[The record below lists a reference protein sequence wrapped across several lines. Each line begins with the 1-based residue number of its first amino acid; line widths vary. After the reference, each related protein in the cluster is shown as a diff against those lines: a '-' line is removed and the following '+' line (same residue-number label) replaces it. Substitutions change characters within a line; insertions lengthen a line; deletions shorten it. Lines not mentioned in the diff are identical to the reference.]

1 MSSSFASVAVCFIL
15 CNSALRCEP
24 ESSESTGFLISSII
38 LLIATSIEESNLV
51 DASIV
56 VNLTNIQ
63 EKWIR
68 KFINVWE
75 KAEDYRNRYNDRI
88 EGDQGRM
95 FDLWSTYLYKD
106 KRSFNEYF
114 SEEFGF
120 TCDDSITYKQMKVLC
135 EKLIGRKQ

>member
-1 MSSSFASVAVCFIL
+1 MDSL
-15 CNSALRCEP
+15 KALTKLYNRWLLRNKYNP
-24 ESSESTGFLISSII
+24 LICAED
-38 LLIATSIEESNLV
+38 LLYDHHCGNIS
-51 DASIV
+51 
-56 VNLTNIQ
+56 LTNIQ

-68 KFINVWE
+68 KFINVSE
-75 KAEDYRNRYNDRI
+75 KAEDYRNRYNDRMI
-88 EGDQGRM
+88 GDQGKI
-95 FDLWSTYLYKD
+95 FDLWNEYLYLD

>member
-1 MSSSFASVAVCFIL
+1 MDSFKVLTKLYDRWLFR
-15 CNSALRCEP
+15 NKFNP
-24 ESSESTGFLISSII
+24 LISADD
-38 LLIATSIEESNLV
+38 LLYDHHRGEIT
-51 DASIV
+51 
-56 VNLTNIQ
+56 LTNIQ
-63 EKWIR
+63 ERCLR

-88 EGDQGRM
+88 ADDQEKIEQ
-95 FDLWSTYLYKD
+95 LWNEYLYLD

-120 TCDDSITYKQMKVLC
+120 TCDEGITYKQMKVLC

>member
-1 MSSSFASVAVCFIL
+1 MDSFKVLTKLYDRWLFR
-15 CNSALRCEP
+15 NKFNP
-24 ESSESTGFLISSII
+24 LISADD
-38 LLIATSIEESNLV
+38 LLYDHHRGEIT
-51 DASIV
+51 
-56 VNLTNIQ
+56 LTNIQ
-63 EKWIR
+63 ERCLR

-88 EGDQGRM
+88 ADDQEKIEQ
-95 FDLWSTYLYKD
+95 LWNEYLYLD

>member
-1 MSSSFASVAVCFIL
+1 MDSYK
-15 CNSALRCEP
+15 ALTKLYNRWLLRTKYNP
-24 ESSESTGFLISSII
+24 LISADD
-38 LLIATSIEESNLV
+38 LLYDHHRGEIT
-51 DASIV
+51 
-56 VNLTNIQ
+56 LTNIQ

-88 EGDQGRM
+88 EGDQGRI
-95 FDLWSTYLYKD
+95 FDLWNEYLYLD

>member
-1 MSSSFASVAVCFIL
+1 MDSYK
-15 CNSALRCEP
+15 ALTKLYNRWLLRNKYNP
-24 ESSESTGFLISSII
+24 LISADD
-38 LLIATSIEESNLV
+38 LLYDHHCGNVTLSNV
-51 DASIV
+51 
-56 VNLTNIQ
+56 Q

-75 KAEDYRNRYNDRI
+75 KADTFKNRSYDMRI
-88 EGDQGRM
+88 ADDQEKIV
-95 FDLWSTYLYKD
+95 DLWNEYLYLD

-120 TCDDSITYKQMKVLC
+120 TCDDSITHKQMKVLC

>member
-1 MSSSFASVAVCFIL
+1 MDSFKVLTKLYDRWLFR
-15 CNSALRCEP
+15 NKFNP
-24 ESSESTGFLISSII
+24 LISADD
-38 LLIATSIEESNLV
+38 LLYDHHCGNVTLS
-51 DASIV
+51 
-56 VNLTNIQ
+56 NIQ
-63 EKWIR
+63 ERCLR

-88 EGDQGRM
+88 ADDQEKIV
-95 FDLWSTYLYKD
+95 DLWNDYLYLD

>member
-1 MSSSFASVAVCFIL
+1 MDSFKVLEKLYGRWLFRNKFNPL
-15 CNSALRCEP
+15 TSADD
-24 ESSESTGFLISSII
+24 
-38 LLIATSIEESNLV
+38 LLYDHHCGNVT
-51 DASIV
+51 
-56 VNLTNIQ
+56 LTNIQ

-75 KAEDYRNRYNDRI
+75 KSEDHRNRYNDRMI
-88 EGDQGRM
+88 GDQGKI
-95 FDLWSTYLYKD
+95 FDLWNEYLYLD

-120 TCDDSITYKQMKVLC
+120 TCDEDITYNQMKFLC

>member
-1 MSSSFASVAVCFIL
+1 MDSYK
-15 CNSALRCEP
+15 ALTKLYNRWLLRNKYNP
-24 ESSESTGFLISSII
+24 LISADD
-38 LLIATSIEESNLV
+38 LLYDHHCGNVTLSNV
-51 DASIV
+51 
-56 VNLTNIQ
+56 Q

-75 KAEDYRNRYNDRI
+75 KADTFKNRSYDMRI
-88 EGDQGRM
+88 ADDQEKIV
-95 FDLWSTYLYKD
+95 DLWNEYLYLD

-135 EKLIGRKQ
+135 EKLIGRK

>member
-1 MSSSFASVAVCFIL
+1 MDSFKALEKLYGRWLFRNKFNPL
-15 CNSALRCEP
+15 TSADD
-24 ESSESTGFLISSII
+24 
-38 LLIATSIEESNLV
+38 LLYDHHCGNVTLS
-51 DASIV
+51 
-56 VNLTNIQ
+56 NIQ

-88 EGDQGRM
+88 ADDQEKIEQ
-95 FDLWSTYLYKD
+95 LWNEYLYLD

-120 TCDDSITYKQMKVLC
+120 TCDEGITYKQMKVLC
-135 EKLIGRKQ
+135 EKLIGEK

>member
-1 MSSSFASVAVCFIL
+1 MDSFKVLTKLYDRWLFR
-15 CNSALRCEP
+15 NKFNP
-24 ESSESTGFLISSII
+24 LISADD
-38 LLIATSIEESNLV
+38 LLYDHHCGNVTLS
-51 DASIV
+51 
-56 VNLTNIQ
+56 NIQ
-63 EKWIR
+63 ERCLR

-88 EGDQGRM
+88 ADDQEKIV
-95 FDLWSTYLYKD
+95 DLWNKYLYKD

-120 TCDDSITYKQMKVLC
+120 TCDEGITYKQMKVLC

>member
-1 MSSSFASVAVCFIL
+1 MDSFKAL
-15 CNSALRCEP
+15 EKLYGRWLLRNKYNPLTSADD
-24 ESSESTGFLISSII
+24 
-38 LLIATSIEESNLV
+38 LLYYHHCGNVTLS
-51 DASIV
+51 
-56 VNLTNIQ
+56 NIQ

-88 EGDQGRM
+88 ADDQEKIV
-95 FDLWSTYLYKD
+95 DLWNDYLYLD

-120 TCDDSITYKQMKVLC
+120 TCDDGITYKQMKVLC
-135 EKLIGRKQ
+135 EKLIGGKQ

>member
-1 MSSSFASVAVCFIL
+1 MDSFKVLTKLYDRWLFR
-15 CNSALRCEP
+15 NKFNP
-24 ESSESTGFLISSII
+24 LISSDD
-38 LLIATSIEESNLV
+38 LLYDHHCGNVTLS
-51 DASIV
+51 
-56 VNLTNIQ
+56 NIQ
-63 EKWIR
+63 ERCLR

-88 EGDQGRM
+88 ADDQHKIEE
-95 FDLWSTYLYKD
+95 LWNEYLYLD

-120 TCDDSITYKQMKVLC
+120 TCDDSITHKQMKVLC

>member
-1 MSSSFASVAVCFIL
+1 MDSFKVLTKLYDRWLFR
-15 CNSALRCEP
+15 NKFNP
-24 ESSESTGFLISSII
+24 LISADD
-38 LLIATSIEESNLV
+38 LLYDHHRGEIT
-51 DASIV
+51 
-56 VNLTNIQ
+56 LTKIQ
-63 EKWIR
+63 ERCLR

-88 EGDQGRM
+88 ADDQEKIEQ
-95 FDLWSTYLYKD
+95 LWNEYLYLD

-120 TCDDSITYKQMKVLC
+120 TCDEGITYKQMKVLC

>member
-1 MSSSFASVAVCFIL
+1 MDSYK
-15 CNSALRCEP
+15 ALTKLYNRWLLRTKYNP
-24 ESSESTGFLISSII
+24 LISADD
-38 LLIATSIEESNLV
+38 LLYDHHRGEIT
-51 DASIV
+51 
-56 VNLTNIQ
+56 LTNIQ
-63 EKWIR
+63 ERCLR

-88 EGDQGRM
+88 ADDQEKIEQ
-95 FDLWSTYLYKD
+95 LWNEYLYLD

>member
-1 MSSSFASVAVCFIL
+1 MDSFK
-15 CNSALRCEP
+15 ALEKLYGRWLLRNKFNP
-24 ESSESTGFLISSII
+24 LISADD
-38 LLIATSIEESNLV
+38 LLYDHHCGNVTLS
-51 DASIV
+51 D
-56 VNLTNIQ
+56 IQ

-75 KAEDYRNRYNDRI
+75 KSEDYRNRYNDRI
-88 EGDQGRM
+88 EGDQGRI
-95 FDLWSTYLYKD
+95 FDLWNEYLYKD

>member
-1 MSSSFASVAVCFIL
+1 MDSFKALEKLYGRWLFRNKFNPL
-15 CNSALRCEP
+15 TSADD
-24 ESSESTGFLISSII
+24 
-38 LLIATSIEESNLV
+38 LLYDHHCGNVTLS
-51 DASIV
+51 
-56 VNLTNIQ
+56 NIQ

-88 EGDQGRM
+88 ADDQEKIEQ
-95 FDLWSTYLYKD
+95 LWNEYLYLD

>member
-1 MSSSFASVAVCFIL
+1 MDSFKVLTKLYDRWLFR
-15 CNSALRCEP
+15 NKFNP
-24 ESSESTGFLISSII
+24 LISADD
-38 LLIATSIEESNLV
+38 LLYDHHCGNVTLS
-51 DASIV
+51 
-56 VNLTNIQ
+56 NIQ

-88 EGDQGRM
+88 ADDQHKIEE
-95 FDLWSTYLYKD
+95 LWNEYLAND

-120 TCDDSITYKQMKVLC
+120 TCDDSITYKYHYNLELYDFCKHFKIV
-135 EKLIGRKQ
+135 KIR

>member
-1 MSSSFASVAVCFIL
+1 MDSYKSL
-15 CNSALRCEP
+15 TKLYNRWLLRNKYNP
-24 ESSESTGFLISSII
+24 LICAED
-38 LLIATSIEESNLV
+38 LLYDHHCGNIS
-51 DASIV
+51 
-56 VNLTNIQ
+56 LTNIQ

-75 KAEDYRNRYNDRI
+75 RAEDHRNRYNDRI
-88 EGDQGRM
+88 ADDQEKIV
-95 FDLWSTYLYKD
+95 DLWNEYLYLD

-120 TCDDSITYKQMKVLC
+120 TCDDSITYNQMKVLC

>member
-1 MSSSFASVAVCFIL
+1 MDSFKALEKLYGRWLLRNKFNPL
-15 CNSALRCEP
+15 TSADD
-24 ESSESTGFLISSII
+24 
-38 LLIATSIEESNLV
+38 LLYDHHCGNVT
-51 DASIV
+51 
-56 VNLTNIQ
+56 LTNIQ

-75 KAEDYRNRYNDRI
+75 KSEDYRNRYNDRI
-88 EGDQGRM
+88 EGDQGRIV
-95 FDLWSTYLYKD
+95 DLWNDYLYLD

-120 TCDDSITYKQMKVLC
+120 TCDEGITYKQMKVLC

>member
-1 MSSSFASVAVCFIL
+1 MDSFK
-15 CNSALRCEP
+15 ALEKLYGRWLLRNKFNP
-24 ESSESTGFLISSII
+24 LISADD
-38 LLIATSIEESNLV
+38 LLYDHHCGNVTLS
-51 DASIV
+51 D
-56 VNLTNIQ
+56 IQ

-75 KAEDYRNRYNDRI
+75 KSEDYRNRYNDRI
-88 EGDQGRM
+88 EGDQGRI
-95 FDLWSTYLYKD
+95 FDLWNEYLYKD

-135 EKLIGRKQ
+135 EKVIGRKQ